1 VSLSGISLTEA
12 KHALLTREVFFLVA
26 GHSFAD
32 AERRTGFQYERQF
45 TAPFMYTSVVA
56 IVTCKFSL
64 LFVVVYLNQAFWQF
78 FLENDYKPAFRV
90 RVLTAATTT

>member
-1 VSLSGISLTEA
+1 
-12 KHALLTREVFFLVA
+12 
-26 GHSFAD
+26 
-32 AERRTGFQYERQF
+32 
-45 TAPFMYTSVVA
+45 MYTSVVA